1 MERGSYSIL
10 EVLSTEGSPLVA
22 KAQGPVDSDVVVL
35 KELPHPPSET
45 RLQSLDLL
53 QNTRCPN
60 LRVPSRIV
68 HDEKGWYSTA
78 RWLPGPS
85 LETARR
91 QRFQGKVP
99 VRQAL
104 LWLRHALLAL
114 EVLHYHGLLHG
125 DLKPSNLLLDDSDQA
140 VLVDLEGLQALK
152 DDKIEFATPE
162 YLIPDHSAQGT
173 VARDLYAAAFT
184 FAALVTGQVP
194 EHAEEPTRLS
204 HLDPLLPEVADP
216 LFLRALGGKDRF
228 ESATEMLAEVDKLL
242 GKEAQPAAGST
253 SPPTRRVAVP
263 DSEQGSKWIRT
274 ALAVSVLCFALG
286 AGLSLAFKP
295 SPVGPPPTL
304 VERTGVEAVEAT
316 LPDHEGKVWETLV
329 LGRPVACFA
338 GPDQAYGG
346 ETAAD
351 RARWAAGVLQQVSLQ
366 KRSLKFEYRAEAP
379 EQSEVWLTQKDGD
392 DLFLMRVTKSECDLF
407 DQPAPALARLWTRLI
422 DDTFTLLGFAARP
435 GQAEGVLL
443 LRPWRSRA
451 ETLGNSEELS
461 PEQKIANLREAFSSL
476 KPDLQHDIL
485 ESFRPK
491 KEKKKG

>member
-1 MERGSYSIL
+1 MKRGAYTVAER
-10 EVLSTEGSPLVA
+10 LSEEGSPLVA
-22 KAQGPVDSDVVVL
+22 KAHGPDDNAVVL
-35 KELPHPPSET
+35 KALEHPPGET
-45 RLQSLDLL
+45 RLQSVQLL
-53 QNTRCPN
+53 KNTRCPHI
-60 LRVPSRIV
+60 RVPQEITQ
-68 HDEKGWYSTA
+68 DDQGWYSVA

-85 LETARR
+85 LETVRR
-91 QRFQGKVP
+91 ERFQGKVP

-125 DLKPSNLLLDDSDQA
+125 DLKPSNLLLDDSEEA

-152 DDKIEFATPE
+152 DDQIEFATPE
-162 YLIPDHSAQGT
+162 YLIPDAAAQGT

-194 EHAEEPTRLS
+194 EHRQDPLRLT
-204 HLDPLLPEVADP
+204 HLDPLLPEAVDP
-216 LFLRALGGKDRF
+216 LFLRALGGKGRF
-228 ESATEMLAEVDKLL
+228 ESSTEMLAEVDKLL
-242 GKEAQPAAGST
+242 GKEAVPAAGST

-263 DSEQGSKWIRT
+263 ESEKGSHWIWT
-274 ALAVSVLCFALG
+274 ALAMSVLCFALG
-286 AGLSLAFKP
+286 AGLALAFKP

-304 VERTGVEAVEAT
+304 VERTGVEAVEAV
-316 LPDHEGKVWETLV
+316 LPEHEGKVWETLV

-351 RARWAAGVLQQVSLQ
+351 RARWTAGVLQQVYFQ
-366 KRSLKFEYRAEAP
+366 KRSLQFEYRAESP
-379 EQSEVWLTQKDGD
+379 EQSEVWLTQKGGD
-392 DLFLMRVTKSECDLF
+392 DLFLMRVTRSESELF
-407 DQPAPALARLWTRLI
+407 DQPAPVLARLWTRLI
-422 DDTFTLLGFAARP
+422 DDTFTLLGFSARP

-451 ETLGNSEELS
+451 DTLGNSEEQS
-461 PEQKIANLREAFSSL
+461 PEKRIANLREAFSSL

-485 ESFRPK
+485 ESFRPE